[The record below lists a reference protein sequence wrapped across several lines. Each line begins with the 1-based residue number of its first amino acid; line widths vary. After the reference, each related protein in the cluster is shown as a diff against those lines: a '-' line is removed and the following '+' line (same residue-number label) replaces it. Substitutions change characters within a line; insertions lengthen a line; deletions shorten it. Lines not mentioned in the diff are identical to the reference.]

1 MNRIKY
7 QFSKSKLQRMV
18 CLAIGMTLFVCQQS
32 AGQSVAP
39 KRSPKAIKLESQ
51 IRELELAI
59 NLNKTQLLGVK
70 SEKEKYE
77 KELAELK
84 KRETSLNVSEASY
97 AEVLKTLHSQRIQLS
112 IDLAGIEARH
122 DAIAS
127 AIKAAVGKQNDDVVK
142 PFKRLVEL
150 HKSKY
155 DRMMEKGSSATASEK
170 QSAEISLLESQLQ
183 LANAMKPSGS
193 LSHLNSQL
201 LDTSLERAEK
211 IARLEKANS
220 LFEEVDEFHR
230 YQTALASAKQNS
242 RKSNRAEDGL
252 LQAQE
257 RYVQRLK
264 ELQTELI
271 NSTK

>member
-32 AGQSVAP
+32 AGQSATP
-39 KRSPKAIKLESQ
+39 KRSPIKLESQ
-51 IRELELAI
+51 IRNLEVVMRQI
-59 NLNKTQLLGVK
+59 KTQLLDVK
-70 SEKEKYE
+70 GKKEKYE
-77 KELAELK
+77 NELAELK
-84 KRETSLNVSEASY
+84 KRKTSLNVSEASY
-97 AEVLKTLHSQRIQLS
+97 GEVLKTLHSQRIQLS
-112 IDLAGIEARH
+112 IDLAGIEARI
-122 DAIAS
+122 DAITS
-127 AIKAAVGKQNDDVVK
+127 AIEAAVSKQNDDVVK

-155 DRMMEKGSSATASEK
+155 DRVMKKGSSASATEK

-183 LANAMKPSGS
+183 LANALKPSGS

-230 YQTALASAKQNS
+230 YQTALNSAQKNS
-242 RKSNRAEDGL
+242 RESSREEVNL
-252 LQAQE
+252 LQEQK
-257 RYVQRLK
+257 RIVR
-264 ELQTELI
+264 ELQGLQNELI